1 MRDRTKSLL
10 VVVGFF
16 LVTLIVLVLIPF
28 LRHAEL
34 QEEFEANRYN
44 GFDFWQRPEGN
55 ISLWV
60 TRIQVGPQP
69 YEIPFYYHPR
79 ETESVLI
86 EDRIGQ
92 FLLERRPKLL
102 YFTFSPDAGSRP
114 IIAGVELSR
123 ITGDRFQLLSIPTRS
138 ALQEPVVANST
149 IAVVTCAN
157 ATGDVMVLQFNEG
170 PQNRIYRDD
179 NPFCIRLEYVNASE
193 SIRVADRLAY
203 RLVQIM
209 S

>member
-1 MRDRTKSLL
+1 MRDRTKTILFA
-10 VVVGFF
+10 VGFF
-16 LVTLIVLVLIPF
+16 LFILVVLVLIPL
-28 LRHAEL
+28 LRKGTI
-34 QEEFEANRYN
+34 QKEFEANRYN

-55 ISLWV
+55 ISLWM
-60 TRIQVGPQP
+60 TRIQVGAQP

-86 EDRIGQ
+86 EDHVGQ
-92 FLLERRPKLL
+92 FLIERRPKLL

-114 IIAGVELSR
+114 IVAGVELSR
-123 ITGDRFQLLSIPTRS
+123 ITGNRFHLLSIPTRS

-149 IAVVTCAN
+149 IAVITCKN

-193 SIRVADRLAY
+193 SIRVADRFAY